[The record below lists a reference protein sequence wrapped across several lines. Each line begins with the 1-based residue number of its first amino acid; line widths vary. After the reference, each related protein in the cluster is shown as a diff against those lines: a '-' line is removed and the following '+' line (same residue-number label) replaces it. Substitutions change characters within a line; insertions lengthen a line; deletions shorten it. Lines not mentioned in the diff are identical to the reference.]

1 MSANYEAVVAALL
14 EQEPNE
20 WQISLVHQGEQ
31 NTVYQGTAAGQ
42 PAVAVKHYAERAKAE
57 REFAV
62 LQGLR
67 EFGINLGPEPLA
79 LFAENKLSVMG
90 WIDGTVM
97 THAPAVHDETL
108 WHRFMAAVGAS
119 GEIPYG
125 PYQKLIPSQG
135 NGYFS
140 PGDMMDEIDRTLQNL
155 DANHPL
161 YETLIHLMQR
171 VREQVVPTW
180 NLPIKIGLCRR
191 DPDPRNLIWDG
202 HHLLALDWEDADWGD
217 MAAELGLWSAHPA
230 YEEVPS
236 SHWVW
241 IRWEFGRLTHDPTL
255 VPRATVYSRLG
266 QVWWAVHLTAQLAD
280 REAEHSERVKLR
292 DRYLKRIKTIFPAS

>member
-1 MSANYEAVVAALL
+1 
-14 EQEPNE
+14 
-20 WQISLVHQGEQ
+20 
-31 NTVYQGTAAGQ
+31 
-42 PAVAVKHYAERAKAE
+42 
-57 REFAV
+57 
-62 LQGLR
+62 
-67 EFGINLGPEPLA
+67 
-79 LFAENKLSVMG
+79 
-90 WIDGTVM
+90 
-97 THAPAVHDETL
+97 
-108 WHRFMAAVGAS
+108 
-119 GEIPYG
+119 
-125 PYQKLIPSQG
+125 
-135 NGYFS
+135 
-140 PGDMMDEIDRTLQNL
+140 MDEIDRTLQNL